1 MLAPTGEA
9 AILETLMKSG
19 FHTNMKSSPA
29 IPAGADALSSES
41 PSLEPPSLESPSL
54 APLVTMLAADMAR
67 VNATIIARMDSDIP
81 LIPQLAGHL
90 IVAGGKRMRPMMTV
104 AGAMLGSRDA
114 ATREPAIKLATAVEF
129 IHSATLLH
137 DDVIDESDLRRGRET
152 ANALWGNDASVL
164 VGDFLFARAFE
175 LMVEAGN
182 LTVLG
187 RLAAAAARITEGEIK
202 QMAITGQP
210 DTALQD
216 YYDVIE
222 GKTAVLFSAAAA
234 AGIEI
239 TGASA
244 AEVEAM
250 RIYGMKLGMAF
261 QIMDDAL
268 DYAASADD
276 MGKNAGD
283 DFADQKITLPTILAW
298 QDADAGER
306 DFWQRTLGAAEFAD
320 GDLATAQGILARH
333 DAINRAIT
341 IARDFADEAA
351 GALTPFMDDAGTAPL
366 ATALA
371 DAARFAAARSS

>member
-1 MLAPTGEA
+1 MT
-9 AILETLMKSG
+9 SV
-19 FHTNMKSSPA
+19 NA
-29 IPAGADALSSES
+29 IPVRD
-41 PSLEPPSLESPSL
+41 EPPSLT
-54 APLVTMLAADMAR
+54 PLVTMLAADMEQ

-90 IVAGGKRMRPMMTV
+90 IAAGGKRMRPMMTV
-104 AGAMLGSRDA
+104 AGAMMGSPGDA
-114 ATREPAIKLATAVEF
+114 ALRAPAMKLATAVEF

-187 RLAAAAARITEGEIK
+187 RLASAAAQITEGEIK

-216 YYDVIE
+216 YYDVIA

-244 AEVEAM
+244 AHIEAM

-306 DFWQRTLGAAEFAD
+306 DFWQRTLGAADFAD
-320 GDLATAQGILARH
+320 GDLAAAQGILARH
-333 DAINRAIT
+333 DAIDRAIS

-351 GALTPFMDDAGTAPL
+351 TALAPFRDDAGTAPL

>member
-1 MLAPTGEA
+1 MTSSHALNDAPKA
-9 AILETLMKSG
+9 
-19 FHTNMKSSPA
+19 
-29 IPAGADALSSES
+29 
-41 PSLEPPSLESPSL
+41 PSL
-54 APLVTMLAADMAR
+54 APLVSMLAADMDR

-90 IVAGGKRMRPMMTV
+90 IAAGGKRMRPMMTV
-104 AGAMLGSRDA
+104 AGAMLGSADDGA
-114 ATREPAIKLATAVEF
+114 REPAIRLATAVEF

-175 LMVEAGN
+175 LMVEAGD
-182 LTVLG
+182 LAVLG
-187 RLAAAAARITEGEIK
+187 RLASAAARITEGEIR
-202 QMAITGQP
+202 QMAITGKP
-210 DTALQD
+210 DTTQAD
-216 YYDVIE
+216 YFDVIE

-239 TGASA
+239 TGAKA
-244 AEVEAM
+244 DHVEAM

-268 DYAASADD
+268 DYAASATE

-298 QDADAGER
+298 QDADEEER
-306 DFWQRTLGAAEFAD
+306 AFWRRTLGEADVAD
-320 GDLATAQGILARH
+320 GDLATAQSYLATH
-333 DAINRAIT
+333 DAVARS
-341 IARDFADEAA
+341 IATAQDFADEAA
-351 GALTPFMDDAGTAPL
+351 DALTPFMGDPRTAPL
-366 ATALA
+366 AAALA
-371 DAARFAAARSS
+371 DAARFAAARSG

>member
-1 MLAPTGEA
+1 
-9 AILETLMKSG
+9 
-19 FHTNMKSSPA
+19 
-29 IPAGADALSSES
+29 
-41 PSLEPPSLESPSL
+41 
-54 APLVTMLAADMAR
+54 MLAADMER

-90 IVAGGKRMRPMMTV
+90 IAAGGKRMRPMMTV

-202 QMAITGQP
+202 QMTITGQP

-234 AGIEI
+234 AGVEI
-239 TGASA
+239 TGTGTPQI
-244 AEVEAM
+244 EAM
-250 RIYGMKLGMAF
+250 RVYGMKLGMAF
-261 QIMDDAL
+261 QIMDDTL
-268 DYAASADD
+268 DYTALADD

-306 DFWQRTLGAAEFAD
+306 DFWQRTLGAADFAD
-320 GDLATAQGILARH
+320 GDLATAQDILARH
-333 DAINRAIT
+333 DSVNRAIT
-341 IARDFADEAA
+341 IARNLADEAA
-351 GALTPFMDDAGTAPL
+351 TALMPFMDDADTAPL